1 MLADYHV
8 HSEFS
13 DDSEYPMKQVVEDA
27 IALGLDE
34 ICFTDHVDYGIKK
47 DVDEPGEVVY
57 HPGGPGEPAMM
68 ALLNPDYPVYYK
80 TVTALQRLYRD
91 RITLKFGLEFGMQ
104 TETVPR
110 YRELFAR
117 YPFDFILLSVHQI
130 ENKELWTGEF
140 QQGRTRDEYILR
152 YYQEILELVTVCK
165 DYSVLG
171 HLDLINRYDRIGNY
185 PFLKIKPILS
195 EILRIVIAD
204 GKGIEL
210 NTSSHRYGL
219 RDSMPSADIL
229 SLYRQL
235 GGRVITIGSDSH
247 RKEHLGAYLR
257 DAAHSLR
264 DLGYTEFCTYEK
276 MRPIFHPLPV

>member
-1 MLADYHV
+1 M
-8 HSEFS
+8 
-13 DDSEYPMKQVVEDA
+13 
-27 IALGLDE
+27 
-34 ICFTDHVDYGIKK
+34 
-47 DVDEPGEVVY
+47 
-57 HPGGPGEPAMM
+57 
-68 ALLNPDYPVYYK
+68 
-80 TVTALQRLYRD
+80 
-91 RITLKFGLEFGMQ
+91 
-104 TETVPR
+104 
-110 YRELFAR
+110 
-117 YPFDFILLSVHQI
+117 
-130 ENKELWTGEF
+130 
-140 QQGRTRDEYILR
+140 
-152 YYQEILELVTVCK
+152 
-165 DYSVLG
+165 LG

-257 DAAHSLR
+257 DAARSLR